1 MKTEMEMTEKEA
13 IVTQFEVLFRDFPGG
28 SGGNHVRIVC
38 VPSEIQTGHL
48 SNKIQKCYHFK
59 QLVR

>member
-1 MKTEMEMTEKEA
+1 MKTELEMIEKEA
-13 IVTQFEVLFRDFPGG
+13 VVTYFEVLFRDFPGG
-28 SGGNHVRIVC
+28 SGGNHVRIVG

-48 SNKIQKCYHFK
+48 SNANQKGYHLK